1 MKKYVT
7 TIGNFDGIHLGH
19 QAILN
24 LIIERAKKYKCYSKL
39 ITFNPYPFEYFES
52 TKLRISSDLDK
63 DNFLKN
69 FGIDSRVYCEF
80 NENFK
85 DLSSEDF
92 FNLHI
97 RNDTT
102 SLVVGKD
109 FRFGK
114 DRQSGIDDL
123 KKFCVKN
130 SIEFSIFDDYL
141 IQSERVSSSN
151 IRLLLKN
158 GEFKKAEALLGRPY
172 KISGRVN
179 AGMKVGRTI
188 QTPTANVQIDSQ
200 QFCFSGV
207 FLSEVTLKSK
217 KFYGIAN
224 FGTKPS
230 FDDYKHSLEV
240 NLFDFDDNIY
250 GEILTVK
257 FLHKIREQIKFS
269 SLDDLKS
276 QIKKDQK
283 LAKDLIKNYE

>member
-92 FNLHI
+92 FNLYV
-97 RNDTT
+97 RKDTT

>member
-92 FNLHI
+92 FNLYV
-97 RNDTT
+97 RKDTT

-283 LAKDLIKNYE
+283 LAKDLIQNYE